1 MNIEQIAELCHEV
14 NRAYCESV
22 GDFSQLPWKDAPDW
36 QKQSAINGVRF
47 HLENDVTPE
56 DSHNNW
62 MKDKIA
68 EGWVYGEIKDP
79 VKKTHPCL
87 IPYRQLPRDQRVKDY
102 LFKVICDY
110 FKNK

>member
-36 QKQSAINGVRF
+36 QKQSAINGVKF
-47 HLENDVTPE
+47 HLKNDVTPE

-62 MKDKIA
+62 MKYKIA
-68 EGWVYGEIKDP
+68 EGWVYGEVKDP

-87 IPYRQLPRDQRVKDY
+87 IPYRQLPREQRVKDY
-102 LFKVICDY
+102 LFKAICDY